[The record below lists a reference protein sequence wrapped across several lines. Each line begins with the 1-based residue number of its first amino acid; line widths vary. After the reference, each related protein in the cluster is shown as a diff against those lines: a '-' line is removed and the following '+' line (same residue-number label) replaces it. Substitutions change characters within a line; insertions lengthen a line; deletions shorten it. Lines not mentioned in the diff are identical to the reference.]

1 MEPRTLYA
9 LALALLTVICV
20 VAALLY
26 ANRETL
32 AQRRGHR
39 RYEKGR
45 RAANAA
51 RIAEASSKH

>member
-9 LALALLTVICV
+9 LALALLTVVCV

-26 ANRETL
+26 ANRETI

-39 RYEKGR
+39 RYEEDR

-51 RIAEASSKH
+51 TIAEANTKP